1 MLGASTATSA
11 TTVKPG
17 GAPPGYMIDLRYD
30 LSGNIRLGDWRISG
44 MAQTP
49 VSRNATPATAYG
61 FGIGATAN
69 ASV

>member
-17 GAPPGYMIDLRYD
+17 GSPGYMIDLRYD

-61 FGIGATAN
+61 FGIGATVN

>member
-1 MLGASTATSA
+1 
-11 TTVKPG
+11 
-17 GAPPGYMIDLRYD
+17 MIDLRYD

-61 FGIGATAN
+61 FGIGATVN

>member
-1 MLGASTATSA
+1 
-11 TTVKPG
+11 
-17 GAPPGYMIDLRYD
+17 MIDLRYD
-30 LSGNIRLGDWRISG
+30 LSGNIHLGDWRING
-44 MAQTP
+44 IAQTP

>member
-1 MLGASTATSA
+1 VLGASTATSA
-11 TTVKPG
+11 TTVSA
-17 GAPPGYMIDLRYD
+17 GAWYMIHLRYD
-30 LSGNIRLGDWRISG
+30 LSGKFISATWRING

-49 VSRNATPATAYG
+49 VSRNASLATAYG